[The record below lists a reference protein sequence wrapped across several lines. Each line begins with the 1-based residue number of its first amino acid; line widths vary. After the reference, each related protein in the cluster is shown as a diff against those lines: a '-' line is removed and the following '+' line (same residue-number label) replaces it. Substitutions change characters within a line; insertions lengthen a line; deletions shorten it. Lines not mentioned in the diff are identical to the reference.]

1 MFQTIIK
8 NYNQHSHESFNPRVV
23 LFDMD
28 GVLYDSMPNHAIA
41 WTKAMGHFGLPF
53 TEEDAY
59 STEGAK
65 GVDTIRIYAQ
75 KLLGKQLS
83 ETEAAQMYKLK
94 AEYFHQMP
102 QPKIFNGVKKL
113 MHAIKS
119 EGLQIGIVTGS
130 AQRQLIDRLL
140 SDFHEFITPEQVT
153 TAFDV
158 KNGKPAPDPYLAG
171 LRKAGNLAPHEGI
184 VIENAPLGIQ
194 AGTNAGCFTIAVNSG
209 PLSNEILLEKNP
221 QLLYPSIEK
230 LFVDW
235 PTLIAEAKYK
245 QTDKMNIKKTQ

>member
-1 MFQTIIK
+1 MSPEAHRGNSLTDYSPIST
-8 NYNQHSHESFNPRVV
+8 NSSP
-23 LFDMD
+23 
-28 GVLYDSMPNHAIA
+28 PP
-41 WTKAMGHFGLPF
+41 TK
-53 TEEDAY
+53 T
-59 STEGAK
+59 
-65 GVDTIRIYAQ
+65 
-75 KLLGKQLS
+75 
-83 ETEAAQMYKLK
+83 
-94 AEYFHQMP
+94 
-102 QPKIFNGVKKL
+102 
-113 MHAIKS
+113 
-119 EGLQIGIVTGS
+119 
-130 AQRQLIDRLL
+130 
-140 SDFHEFITPEQVT
+140 
-153 TAFDV
+153 